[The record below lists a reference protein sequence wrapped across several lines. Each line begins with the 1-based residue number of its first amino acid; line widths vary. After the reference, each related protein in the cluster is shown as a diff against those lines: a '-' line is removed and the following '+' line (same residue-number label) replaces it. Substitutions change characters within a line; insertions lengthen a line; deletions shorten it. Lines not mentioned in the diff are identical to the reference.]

1 MEKVSNSCFLLVQEL
16 VSLCYTSYV
25 MLGNNFASACYESGH
40 YFDSLQ
46 KIYLQQRWVYTK
58 AKEQSTP
65 GFGDV
70 QIEFRNAFL
79 NLFSL
84 RGTGRQC
91 SLLEFTCGQ

>member
-1 MEKVSNSCFLLVQEL
+1 
-16 VSLCYTSYV
+16 
-25 MLGNNFASACYESGH
+25 MLENNFASVCYESGH
-40 YFDSLQ
+40 CFDSLQ
-46 KIYLQQRWVYTK
+46 KIYLQQRRVYTK

-70 QIEFRNAFL
+70 QVEFRNAFL